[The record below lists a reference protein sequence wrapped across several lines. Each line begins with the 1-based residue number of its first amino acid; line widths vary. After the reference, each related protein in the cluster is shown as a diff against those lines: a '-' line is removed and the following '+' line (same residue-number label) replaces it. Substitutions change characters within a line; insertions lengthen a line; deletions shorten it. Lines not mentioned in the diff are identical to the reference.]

1 MSKKHQSLIGL
12 PIRYWPPLSFKKFFR
27 AVKHL
32 GRTPTSNTVFVY
44 VKRHGMELGDD
55 VWLFLE
61 WEKGSI
67 CQSIFYL

>member
-1 MSKKHQSLIGL
+1 VRLWKKHTTLKGL
-12 PIRYWPPLSFKKFFR
+12 LIRYCPPLSFKKFFR

-32 GRTPTSNTVFVY
+32 GRTPASHTVFVY

-61 WEKGSI
+61 WGEEWIG
-67 CQSIFYL
+67 